1 MHHPFLLSRVLLR
14 FNDDDDDLIKELSAA
29 AISPDGSLWLGSDE
43 FLTVERLSPLEPCV
57 FGDHKAFSVGEYLD
71 LFDDKDEIDIE
82 GLDYASGYLW
92 LTGSHSSKRKQPKG
106 KKAAKDLKRLTHVV
120 HESNR
125 YILGRIPLIQGEL
138 FRAYD
143 HQERPGEQAN
153 AACLEKTAD
162 ANCLIEALGDDPHLG
177 PFLSFPLP
185 SKENGFDIEGL
196 AVHGDTV
203 FLGFRGPVLRGWAVI
218 LEITVEEREAGVLG
232 LKEIGPKGQRYKKHF
247 VNLDG
252 LGVRELCLRGDEL
265 IILAGPTMD
274 LPGNMR
280 LFLLKDAL
288 DLPGDSVTDQEQG
301 KLELLFHLD
310 FEQAMG
316 NAEGL
321 ALYPCLG
328 QPDGLLV
335 VYDAPEER
343 RKPDAH
349 SIYMDVFR
357 PWGTD

>member
-29 AISPDGSLWLGSDE
+29 ALSPDGSLWLGSDE

-57 FGDHKAFSVGEYLD
+57 FGEHKAFPVGEYLD
-71 LFDDKDEIDIE
+71 LFDAQDEIDIE
-82 GLDYASGYLW
+82 GMDCSAGYLW

-106 KKAAKDLKRLTHVV
+106 KKAAKDLKRLTSVV
-120 HESNR
+120 HEANR
-125 YILGRIPLIQGEL
+125 YILGRIPVIQGEL
-138 FRAYD
+138 FRSYD
-143 HQERPGEQAN
+143 HPERPGERTS

-162 ANCLIEALGDDPHLG
+162 ANALIEALRDDPHLG
-177 PFLSFPLP
+177 PFLSIPLP

-196 AVHGDTV
+196 AVRGDTL

-218 LEITVEEREAGVLG
+218 LEIAVEEREPGVLV
-232 LKEIGPKGQRYKKHF
+232 LKAIGPDGQCYKKHF

-252 LGVRELCLRGDEL
+252 LGVRELCLRGDDL

-288 DLPGDSVTDQEQG
+288 DLPGDSVTAQDKG
-301 KLELLFHLD
+301 RLELLFHLD
-310 FEQAMG
+310 YGQAMG

-335 VYDAPEER
+335 VYDAPQDR

-357 PWGTD
+357 LRGTA